1 MHKITL
7 LFLLVGSFLL
17 GGCQSPEPYD
27 YTNFLES
34 KPRSIL
40 VLMPSSTST
49 EIKAGPAVL
58 ANAVKPLAEAGYY
71 VFPVTLVNE
80 TFKQNGLNVAEEV
93 QQVPLSKLQQIFGA
107 DAVLYL
113 EVPTYGSRYLV
124 FNSITE
130 VRVNA
135 RLVDIK
141 NGNTL
146 WTGSAVASNKEDNQ
160 QSGGGILGQVILA
173 AIEQVVNQVS
183 DASFD
188 VSGITTQRLFSTNA
202 GDAILT
208 GPYSPN
214 YQKDT
219 QLQQK

>member
-1 MHKITL
+1 MSKITL
-7 LFLLVGSFLL
+7 LFLLISSLLL

-27 YTNFLES
+27 YTHFLES
-34 KPRSIL
+34 RPRSIL
-40 VLMPSSTST
+40 VLMPSSSST

-58 ANAVKPLAEAGYY
+58 AHAVRPLSEAGYY

-80 TFKQNGLNVAEEV
+80 TFKQNGLNVAEEI
-93 QQVPLSKLQQIFGA
+93 QQVPLSKLHQIFGA

-124 FNSITE
+124 LDSITE

-146 WTGSAVASNKEDNQ
+146 WTGSASASNKEDQQ
-160 QSGGGILGQVILA
+160 QSGGGILGQVIIA

-183 DASFD
+183 DSSFD
-188 VSGITTQRLFSTNA
+188 IAGVTTQRLFSTHSRA
-202 GDAILT
+202 AILA
-208 GPYSPN
+208 GPYSPD
-214 YQKDT
+214 YQKDA